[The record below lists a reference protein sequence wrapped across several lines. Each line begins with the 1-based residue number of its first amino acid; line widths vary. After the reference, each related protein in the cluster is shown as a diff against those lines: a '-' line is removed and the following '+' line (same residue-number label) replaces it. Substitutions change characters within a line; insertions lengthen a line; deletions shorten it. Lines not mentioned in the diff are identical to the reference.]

1 MFAKEPT
8 IGQTVSISIECG
20 DCGHVRWR
28 KPEEFY
34 TFGFK
39 YGTTIK
45 DLGQK
50 LYCAPCRANDDSGKN
65 VIISA
70 AFKTEL
76 DRERANA
83 SRLNTLIAP
92 GAGLRA
98 ICS

>member
-1 MFAKEPT
+1 MFPKEPT
-8 IGQTVSISIECG
+8 IGQTISISIECG

-28 KPEEFY
+28 KPHEFY

-39 YGTTIK
+39 GVTTLN

-50 LYCAPCRANDDSGKN
+50 LFCAACRSEGESGKN
-65 VIISA
+65 VVISA
-70 AFKTEL
+70 AFQTEL

-83 SRLNTLIAP
+83 SRLNIQEAP
-92 GAGLRA
+92 GVGLRA

>member
-1 MFAKEPT
+1 MFPKEPT
-8 IGQTVSISIECG
+8 IGQTISISIECG

-28 KPEEFY
+28 KPDEFY

-39 YGTTIK
+39 YTTTLNE
-45 DLGQK
+45 LGQK
-50 LYCAPCRANDDSGKN
+50 LFCSSCRSEGESGKN

-83 SRLNTLIAP
+83 SRLNIQAARA
-92 GAGLRA
+92 AG
-98 ICS
+98 